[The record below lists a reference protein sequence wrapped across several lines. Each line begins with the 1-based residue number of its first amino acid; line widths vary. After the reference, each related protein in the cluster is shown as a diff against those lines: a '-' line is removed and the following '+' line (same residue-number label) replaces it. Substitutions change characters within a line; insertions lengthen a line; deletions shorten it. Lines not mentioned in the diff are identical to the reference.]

1 MRPGV
6 AGPSARWLMLLG
18 TLVCTRPSAA
28 QSVTTDTLSFID
40 LPGVFVVVTAV
51 DSAAEEH
58 GLHTDSLRALLEAKF
73 VDAGI
78 RLLTEEEWQTTIG
91 NPMAYLDITVTTLS
105 GFNYLYRLQLEL
117 RQMTVLSRD
126 STIPVFVPTWKSDET
141 MGIVPPSRLSTL
153 DQYVRVA
160 ADRFIDAF
168 VVANR
173 GRRRL

>member
-1 MRPGV
+1 MV
-6 AGPSARWLMLLG
+6 LLG
-18 TLVCTRPSAA
+18 AVVCTRPAGG

-58 GLHTDSLRALLEAKF
+58 GLHTDSLRGLLEAKF
-73 VDAGI
+73 ADAGI
-78 RLLTEEEWQTTIG
+78 RLLTEDEWKTTLG

-105 GFNYLYRLQLEL
+105 GFNFLYRLQLEL

-126 STIPVFVPTWKSDET
+126 STIPLFVPTWKSGET
-141 MGIVPPSRLSTL
+141 MGIVPASRLSTL

-173 GRRRL
+173 GRRRM